1 MRVVV
6 TGASGNVGSQVL
18 PQLLAHPAVTSV
30 VGVCRR
36 PPTSFPDVAWHAVD
50 LGADAA
56 ADDLRPALRG
66 ADVVV
71 HLAWLL
77 QPSHDEP
84 LMRRVNLGG
93 TRAVLDAVT
102 TEQVPA
108 LVHASSVGAYSPA
121 RDKQS
126 RVDESWPTGGIAT
139 SAYSR
144 HKSRAERMLDG
155 HEQTHPDRRVARL
168 RPGVVLQAQA
178 ASALAR
184 YFLGSLVPQQL
195 VRPALLPLVPRT
207 AGLAIQA
214 VHASDVA
221 AAFVAAATRDV
232 RGAFNVATE
241 PVLDPTTLAQA
252 LHARQVPVPRA
263 LLRAVVD
270 LSWRLRLQPT
280 DPGWLD
286 LATLGPLMDTTRAR
300 TELGWAP
307 AVDATDALVEVLRGM
322 GRGAGAD
329 TPVLRP
335 RGHLLQH

>member
-18 PQLLAHPAVTSV
+18 PRLLSSPQVSSV

-36 PPTSFPDVAWHAVD
+36 PPASFPDVEWHA
-50 LGADAA
+50 ADVA

-93 TRAVLDAVT
+93 TRAVLDAMT
-102 TEQVPA
+102 AESVPA

-121 RDKQS
+121 TDKAV
-126 RVDESWPTGGIAT
+126 RVDESFPTGGIAS

-155 HEQTHPDRRVARL
+155 HERTHPDRRVARL
-168 RPGVVLQAQA
+168 RPGVVLQSQA

-184 YFLGSLVPQQL
+184 YFLGSLVPQRL
-195 VRPALLPLVPRT
+195 VRPSLVPVVPRT
-207 AGLAIQA
+207 AGLALQA
-214 VHASDVA
+214 VHATDVA
-221 AAFVAAATRDV
+221 DAFVAAATRPV
-232 RGAFNVATE
+232 HGAFNVASE
-241 PVLDPTTLAQA
+241 PVLDPATLAEA
-252 LHARQVPVPRA
+252 LHAHQVPVPRTV
-263 LLRAVVD
+263 LRALVD

-286 LATLGPLMDTTRAR
+286 LGTLGPLMDTTRAR
-300 TELGWAP
+300 TELGWSP
-307 AVDATDALVEVLRGM
+307 TVLATDAVAEVVAAM
-322 GRGAGAD
+322 GARAGAD

-335 RGHLLQH
+335 RRGLVGA